1 MTSDDPSGGP
11 DKIANSGKMP
21 EIKIPPPPSIPD
33 GWFEREDA
41 PLSKEPEIDLS
52 EIENKINDMS
62 HKEIVAELRKRG
74 LDQYGKKL
82 TPAKMAAAEKKE
94 AKKMQRESV
103 KKEREAEK
111 MQRESVKKEKEA
123 EKMQRESV
131 KKEREA
137 EKMQGE
143 VDMDLIQIDF
153 KEIWNQKISPAISLT
168 ARSGYYILITGLLVF
183 SFGVYSL
190 VAMENASASAKI
202 LSLSAIIFSFGIL
215 MFSMF
220 ITVKGI
226 EDKEEKEWVR
236 ISLILGGIYTFNKF
250 IDLYEPVSLFVE
262 ILNVFASFL

>member
-21 EIKIPPPPSIPD
+21 EIKIPQPPSIPD

-41 PLSKEPEIDLS
+41 PFSKEPEIELS
-52 EIENKINDMS
+52 EIENKKAKKMAAAEKKVNDMS

-74 LDQYGKKL
+74 LDQYGRKL
-82 TPAKMAAAEKKE
+82 SPAKMAAAEKKE

-111 MQRESVKKEKEA
+111 MQ
-123 EKMQRESV
+123 
-131 KKEREA
+131 
-137 EKMQGE
+137 GE
-143 VDMDLIQIDF
+143 VDMDLIHIDF

-220 ITVKGI
+220 ITLKGI

>member
-21 EIKIPPPPSIPD
+21 EIKIPQPPSIPD

-41 PLSKEPEIDLS
+41 PFSKEPEIELS
-52 EIENKINDMS
+52 EIENK
-62 HKEIVAELRKRG
+62 KAK
-74 LDQYGKKL
+74 
-82 TPAKMAAAEKKE
+82 KMAAAEKKE

-111 MQRESVKKEKEA
+111 MQ
-123 EKMQRESV
+123 
-131 KKEREA
+131 
-137 EKMQGE
+137 GE
-143 VDMDLIQIDF
+143 VDMDLIHIDF

-220 ITVKGI
+220 ITLKGI